1 MPEKNSINAE
11 SQYIKQLTFQRYQT
25 ESHGIIFHG
34 IVVYSLP
41 TIKFTNM
48 QVIQITEV
56 DVTEINK
63 VDSSKI
69 KCFAETPWKTGVQK
83 PLKRIGA
90 FDLFNLFTADIIRS
104 KKVFTR

>member
-1 MPEKNSINAE
+1 MQLISTNEIDV
-11 SQYIKQLTFQRYQT
+11 IK
-25 ESHGIIFHG
+25 
-34 IVVYSLP
+34 
-41 TIKFTNM
+41 
-48 QVIQITEV
+48 
-56 DVTEINK
+56 INK

-69 KCFAETPWKTGVQK
+69 KCFAEAPWKTGQDK

>member
-1 MPEKNSINAE
+1 
-11 SQYIKQLTFQRYQT
+11 
-25 ESHGIIFHG
+25 
-34 IVVYSLP
+34 
-41 TIKFTNM
+41 M
-48 QVIQITEV
+48 QVTTTAEV
-56 DVTEINK
+56 IKINE

-69 KCFAETPWKTGVQK
+69 KCFAETPWKTGQDK

>member
-1 MPEKNSINAE
+1 MP
-11 SQYIKQLTFQRYQT
+11 
-25 ESHGIIFHG
+25 
-34 IVVYSLP
+34 
-41 TIKFTNM
+41 
-48 QVIQITEV
+48 VITITEV
-56 DVTEINK
+56 EVSKINS

-69 KCFAETPWKTGVQK
+69 KCFAETPWKTGHEK